1 MQTTQQVPVNIPNW
15 HMTSDYVET
24 CNCHHGCPCNFDG
37 FPTYGFCRALVLYSI
52 REGNYGDTRLDG
64 LKVVYAASWP
74 KAIHQGD
81 GTLQLYISKEADA
94 KQRDALVK
102 ICSGQAKGGGPFA
115 VFASKMK
122 FVLEPQFVDV
132 NAKIDG
138 RNSSFSVPGVLDV
151 ALEPFRSPVTGEE
164 QDVRVQIPKGFI
176 WTLAYGAK
184 TRVMKILSPSLNFD
198 ESGKNAFFAD
208 VEYKGP

>member
-1 MQTTQQVPVNIPNW
+1 MQTMQQVPVTIPNW
-15 HMTSDYVET
+15 YLKCDYVET

-37 FPTYGFCRALVLYSI
+37 FPTYGFCRAIVLFSI

-64 LKVVYAASWP
+64 LRVVYAASWP
-74 KAIHQGD
+74 KAIHQGN
-81 GTLQLYISKEADA
+81 GTLQLYISKEADS
-94 KQRDALVK
+94 KQRDALFK
-102 ICSGQAKGGGPFA
+102 ICAGRAKGNGPFA
-115 VFASKMK
+115 PFAQNLKY
-122 FVLEPQFVDV
+122 VLEPQFVDV

-184 TRVMKILSPSLNFD
+184 TKVMKILSPSLNFD
-198 ESGKNAFFAD
+198 ESGKNAFFSD